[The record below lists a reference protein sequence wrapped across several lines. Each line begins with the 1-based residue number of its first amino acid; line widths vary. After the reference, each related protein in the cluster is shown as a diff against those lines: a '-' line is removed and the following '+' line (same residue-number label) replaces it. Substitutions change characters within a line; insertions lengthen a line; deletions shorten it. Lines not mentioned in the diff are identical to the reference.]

1 MSVGC
6 FNPRP
11 GHATGATSSIL
22 RGRRSTPSFNPR
34 PGHAT
39 GATAERLPVPRPLV
53 MFQSA
58 PRSRDRGDEVRSH
71 GEGRNVVSIRA
82 PVTRPGRPAGNAGNA
97 QQTVFQSAPRS
108 RDRGDPLCPR
118 WVIRITGFNP
128 RPGHAT
134 GATHCSCGTVTK
146 VSVSIRAPVTR
157 PGRLNQISAG
167 LPANR
172 FQSAPRSRDR
182 GDIVSD
188 RIEPSPT
195 GFNPRPGHATGAT
208 EQRRVLCRVF
218 QVSIRAPVT
227 RPGRRSP

>member
-39 GATAERLPVPRPLV
+39 GATSVDQSGVNGKSGFNPRPGHATGAT
-53 MFQSA
+53 QRA
-58 PRSRDRGDEVRSH
+58 PLTARCVQ
-71 GEGRNVVSIRA
+71 VSIRA
-82 PVTRPGRPAGNAGNA
+82 PVTRPGRHVQYAATAGFNL
-97 QQTVFQSAPRS
+97 FQSAPRS